1 MARRRLYCYRVYL
14 VRRRGQVMCHT
25 PSVDKLP
32 EYIAISP
39 ITLVCPRC
47 HAEPGDVCEVV
58 LGEGLEIV
66 HVERIKA
73 AAAVDFIAKE
83 RLGIN

>member
-1 MARRRLYCYRVYL
+1 
-14 VRRRGQVMCHT
+14 
-25 PSVDKLP
+25 
-32 EYIAISP
+32 
-39 ITLVCPRC
+39 
-47 HAEPGDVCEVV
+47 VV

-83 RLGIN
+83 RLGKN